1 MGKHKESQV
10 SSFSLEGRF
19 SGFISELGKPPKRI
33 RVVTSQGEHLIK
45 LSKELRVKLY
55 EVLQPGDLV
64 QIFGEQKYT
73 DKTRE
78 LKLKAFQVKLTASQK
93 PETISPP
100 PVAASKPKSCI
111 MVCQKSACRQRGA
124 NQVCQAISESLR
136 DRGLDDQVAIKGTGC
151 MKQCKKGPCVVF
163 MPDKSRYTG
172 VAPSA
177 VSMLIEKHFAAKLKP
192 QVSQPEFSPAN

>member
-19 SGFISELGKPPKRI
+19 SGFISEFGKPPKRI
-33 RVVTSQGEHLIK
+33 QVVTSKGEHLIK
-45 LSKELRVKLY
+45 LSKELRVQLY
-55 EVLQPGDLV
+55 GVLQPGDWV
-64 QIFGEQKYT
+64 QIFGEQKSK
-73 DKTRE
+73 DKTGE
-78 LKLKAFQVKLTASQK
+78 VKLKAFQVKLTVSQK
-93 PETISPP
+93 LETSAPP
-100 PVAASKPKSCI
+100 PLTESKTKPCV
-111 MVCQKSACRQRGA
+111 MVCQKSTCRQKGA
-124 NQVCQAISESLR
+124 GEVCQAISQELR
-136 DRGLDDQVAIKGTGC
+136 DRGLDDQVAIKETGC

-192 QVSQPEFSPAN
+192 EVSQPELSPAK